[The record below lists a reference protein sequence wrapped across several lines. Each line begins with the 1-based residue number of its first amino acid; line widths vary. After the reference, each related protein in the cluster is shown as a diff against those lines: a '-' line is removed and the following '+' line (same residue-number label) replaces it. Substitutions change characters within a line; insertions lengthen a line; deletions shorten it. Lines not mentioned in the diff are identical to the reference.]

1 MIAFRMSHPMKTRA
15 FLGTMLAACA
25 FVVSGCSSPAVK
37 VAPREPEPSWVDAGT
52 PASTVHMEREI
63 RYYVDEQG
71 MVWDDRGKK
80 HGPAP

>member
-1 MIAFRMSHPMKTRA
+1 MNTRA

-25 FVVSGCSSPAVK
+25 FAVPGCSTPAVK
-37 VAPREPEPSWVDAGT
+37 VDPPARGPSWVDAGT
-52 PASTVHMEREI
+52 PASTLHMEREI

-80 HGPAP
+80 VGRAP